1 MKAEALRRFAREEP
15 IEVRVRGRC
24 MEPLLAEGSRVQV
37 APARVYWPGDVLVFR
52 APDGGLLAH
61 RLLGCRR
68 HGGAWALVTRGD
80 SCSTHDSPVPPARVV
95 GRVLGVDVPVP
106 VRARALLS
114 FFRLALARL
123 VRLIRLGR

>member
-1 MKAEALRRFAREEP
+1 MKTEALRSFARKEP

-24 MEPLLAEGSRVQV
+24 MEPLLAEGTRVRV
-37 APARVYWPGDVLVFR
+37 APARLYWPGDVLVFQ

-80 SCSTHDSPVPPARVV
+80 SCSTHDSPVPPSRVV
-95 GRVLGVDVPVP
+95 GRVLGVPAP
-106 VRARALLS
+106 PGVRARALLA
-114 FFRLALARL
+114 FLRLALARL
-123 VRLIRLGR
+123 ARR